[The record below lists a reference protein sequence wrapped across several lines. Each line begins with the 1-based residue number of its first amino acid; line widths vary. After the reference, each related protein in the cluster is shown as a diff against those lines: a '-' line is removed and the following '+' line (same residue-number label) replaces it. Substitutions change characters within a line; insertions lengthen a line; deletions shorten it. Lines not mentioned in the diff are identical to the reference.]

1 MSKSPSTS
9 TSTTVRRNQD
19 QTRPDQTRPD
29 QTRPDR
35 EHQTESIECRV
46 RPNPLLAR
54 KDTKKEEERLRYQW
68 DENKNL
74 EKRDDKF
81 NILVTLFRAGS
92 PKGAKRRVDLKWH
105 TFTIFGFCLTC

>member
-1 MSKSPSTS
+1 MLPS
-9 TSTTVRRNQD
+9 RNSSSVQESEHKHKHNS
-19 QTRPDQTRPD
+19 QTKPRPD

-92 PKGAKRRVDLKWH
+92 QKGAKRKKWH
-105 TFTIFGFCLTC
+105 TITIFGFCLTC

>member
-1 MSKSPSTS
+1 MKP
-9 TSTTVRRNQD
+9 
-19 QTRPDQTRPD
+19 RPDQTRSD

-35 EHQTESIECRV
+35 EHQTENIECRV

-81 NILVTLFRAGS
+81 NILVTLFRVGS
-92 PKGAKRRVDLKWH
+92 QKGAKRRVDLKWH
-105 TFTIFGFCLTC
+105 TITVIHRHM

>member
-19 QTRPDQTRPD
+19 QIRPDQTD

-35 EHQTESIECRV
+35 EHQTESIECRA

-74 EKRDDKF
+74 EKRDDDKF

-92 PKGAKRRVDLKWH
+92 QKGAKRKKWH
-105 TFTIFGFCLTC
+105 TITIFGFCLTC

>member
-1 MSKSPSTS
+1 MPGLGDF
-9 TSTTVRRNQD
+9 RD
-19 QTRPDQTRPD
+19 
-29 QTRPDR
+29 

-92 PKGAKRRVDLKWH
+92 QKGAKRKNGILLL
-105 TFTIFGFCLTC
+105 FLGFA